1 MKNFDFGVHISLPT
15 NNLELADGIASC
27 VQKVAVQMQEKIDEE
42 IIREIVKVAKEQGIT
57 DLYVLDKKNIKA
69 ALRKQIPM
77 KLEHSETYAHTCP
90 ACDGLII
97 YDCFGYGGKHCRDCG
112 QALDWSGT
120 K

>member
-1 MKNFDFGVHISLPT
+1 MKNFDFGTHISLPNCAIDLT
-15 NNLELADGIASC
+15 DGVASAVSKISVL
-27 VQKVAVQMQEKIDEE
+27 VQETIDEA
-42 IIREIVKVAKEQGIT
+42 IVREIVKVANEQGIT
-57 DLYVLDKKNIKA
+57 DLYILDKKNIMS